1 MDTRALAMGLAFVAM
16 WASAFTSGKI
26 IVEYA
31 PPLLVLGVR
40 YVISGLAG
48 VGIAWLLGQ
57 RARLTRAQWGATIL
71 FGLCQNTLY
80 LGLNFLAFERI
91 EASVAVIIA
100 SALPISVALLS
111 WAVLR
116 EKLPP
121 LGMAGMIAG
130 ALGVALVMGDRLAGG
145 TDLIG
150 VGLCVAGLAALTVAT
165 LIVRSAAP
173 AGDSV
178 LMIVGL
184 QMLVGAVTLL
194 PLSALTETWEV
205 TYSWPLFWAFSYTT
219 IFPGLVATVT
229 WFYLVQRIGPTRA
242 ATFHFLNPFLGVAI
256 AAALLGEALNTTDLI
271 GVAIIMGGILAV
283 QMSKARG

>member
-48 VGIAWLLGQ
+48 VGIAWMLGQ
-57 RARLTRAQWGATIL
+57 RIRLTRAQWGATIL

-130 ALGVALVMGDRLAGG
+130 ALGVILVMGDRLAGG
-145 TDLIG
+145 ADLIG

-205 TYSWPLFWAFSYTT
+205 TYTWALFWAFSYTT

-256 AAALLGEALNTTDLI
+256 AAALLGEALNMTDLI